1 MGTYSMSDS
10 NNNNVDSRLSRL
22 ETIIDNISDA
32 LVKIEHKLDGNSKI
46 NWAPIAIGV
55 TVFFTVAGSVS
66 TVYNA
71 RISTMNTAVEMLATR
86 MIDQEKGAVERQL
99 RIESTAE
106 KVERLEKDVESL
118 DDRVNQV
125 ERKTF

>member
-1 MGTYSMSDS
+1 MSENS
-10 NNNNVDSRLSRL
+10 NVDSRLSRL

-32 LVKIEHKLDGNSKI
+32 LTKIESKLDGSSKI

-71 RISTMNTAVEMLATR
+71 RISTMNTAVELLADRMLT
-86 MIDQEKGAVERQL
+86 QEKGAVERQL
-99 RIESTAE
+99 RIETTTE
-106 KVERLEKDVESL
+106 KVLRLERDVEAL
-118 DDRVNQV
+118 DNRMNNV
-125 ERKTF
+125 EKH